1 MSKMILGKKLGMTQ
15 IFAQDGTLVPVT
27 MIEAGPCVVLRV
39 KNKETDG
46 YEAVVTGFGDIRERL
61 VGKPIRGQFL
71 KSKLPVKRYIKE
83 ISSDSKT
90 VFKPGHVIKA
100 DVFEA
105 GEKVDVSGLT
115 KGKGFAGTIKRWN
128 THRGPE
134 SHGSGYHRGVG
145 SMGGHTSPG
154 RVFKTKKLPGR
165 LGAEKVTIQNLEIV
179 KVDTGHN
186 LILIKGAL
194 PGPKGALL
202 RIKSSVKGKKS

>member
-1 MSKMILGKKLGMTQ
+1 MILGKKIGMTQ
-15 IFAQDGTLVPVT
+15 IFTDNGILVPVT
-27 MIEAGPCVVLRV
+27 VIEAGPCTIIRI

-46 YEAVVTGFGDIRERL
+46 YEKVVAGFGEIRERL
-61 VGKPIRGQFL
+61 VGKPVRGQFA
-71 KSKLPVKRYIKE
+71 KVKLPVKRYIRE
-83 ISSDSKT
+83 LSFDAAQNLKT
-90 VFKPGHVIKA
+90 GSVIKA
-100 DVFEA
+100 DLFES
-105 GEKVDVSGLT
+105 GEKVDISGIS

-165 LGAEKVTIQNLEIV
+165 LGAERVTIQNLEVV
-179 KVDTGHN
+179 KVDVARN
-186 LILIKGAL
+186 VILVKGAV

-202 RIKSSVKGKKS
+202 KIKSSVKGKK

>member
-1 MSKMILGKKLGMTQ
+1 M
-15 IFAQDGTLVPVT
+15 
-27 MIEAGPCVVLRV
+27 
-39 KNKETDG
+39 
-46 YEAVVTGFGDIRERL
+46 
-61 VGKPIRGQFL
+61 

-83 ISSDSKT
+83 IS
-90 VFKPGHVIKA
+90 FKGSEGWRSGHVIKA
-100 DVFEA
+100 DVFES

-165 LGAEKVTIQNLEIV
+165 LGAERVTTQNLEVV
-179 KVDTGHN
+179 KVDPVHN
-186 LILIKGAL
+186 LILVKGAV

-202 RIKSSVKGKKS
+202 KVKSSVKGKK

>member
-15 IFAQDGTLVPVT
+15 IFAQDGTLIPVT
-27 MIEAGPCVVLRV
+27 VIEAGPCIVVRV
-39 KNKETDG
+39 KSKETDG
-46 YEAVVTGFGDIRERL
+46 YDAVVTGFGDIRERL
-61 VGKPIRGQFL
+61 VSKPVRGQFF
-71 KSKLPVKRYIKE
+71 KTKLPVKRYIKE
-83 ISSDSKT
+83 ISFEGSES
-90 VFKPGHVIKA
+90 FRPGHVIKA
-100 DVFEA
+100 DVFQS
-105 GEKVDVSGLT
+105 GDKVDVSGLT

-165 LGAEKVTIQNLEIV
+165 LGAERVTIQNLEVV

-186 LILIKGAL
+186 LILVKGAV

-202 RIKSSVKGKKS
+202 KIKSSVKGKK